1 MASRYLQ
8 QFSLTARKGKVVE
21 DGTISLS
28 SSAAV
33 TSSDFSGLVS
43 SVSKTATGVYT
54 ITLAD
59 KWVSLLCVQ
68 ACLEGGQDGTSA
80 KIQSA
85 DPVSA
90 KTVVIR
96 TVDSSGVNVDVTSA
110 AKLHVSI
117 KLKNST
123 AR

>member
-1 MASRYLQ
+1 MANAYLN
-8 QFSLTARKGKVVE
+8 QFNLTKRKGHVTE
-21 DGTISLS
+21 DGSVSLS

-33 TSSDFSGLVS
+33 TSSDFSSLVT
-43 SVSKTATGVYT
+43 SVVKSATGLYT

-68 ACLEGGQDGTSA
+68 VALEGGQNGTSA

-96 TVDSSGVNVDVTSA
+96 TVDASGANVDVTAA
-110 AKLHVSI
+110 AKLHISI